1 MVALWSTVSLVSLL
15 CAALLVGSLPTS
27 VAAFAEEELQ
37 LRSSSCSPGYSECPD
52 EIHCCPDGFTC
63 TTRNC
68 EKRATPADSIWW
80 AYLLGAIGLSCVAGC
95 ARQACAPGPSE
106 SYAALNAE
114 RQELL
119 AANSQPGRSSAG
131 PKPSAAVL
139 SPQMHGR

>member
-1 MVALWSTVSLVSLL
+1 MVALWSNFSLVSLL
-15 CAALLVGSLPTS
+15 CVALLVVGSLPTALA
-27 VAAFAEEELQ
+27 VELQ
-37 LRSSSCSPGYSECPD
+37 QRGTPGCISGYSECPD
-52 EIHCCPDGFTC
+52 EIHCCPDGYTC
-63 TTRNC
+63 RTSDC
-68 EKRATPADSIWW
+68 IKPATPADSIWW

-106 SYAALNAE
+106 SYTALNAE

-131 PKPSAAVL
+131 PKPSVAVL